1 LGPSKAQNP
10 KKPADSARNSVPS
23 NLTHHVE
30 KIFGNQTGPSK
41 SDRDDLR
48 DSRNRL
54 QEQTKTSP
62 RKDWEETIESVDMT
76 LTVSEKPKAKPPKL
90 QPKVVKQATVDFE
103 RDDYE
108 DDEFDSFSMSKSA
121 ASTKLNQHKRYSSNM
136 SQDEITC
143 FQCYAKFPADQA
155 GLHRLKCLKQARI
168 EEREDDS
175 DEKYTSV
182 EKSIE
187 KSDTLNKVGKVK
199 LEVKENIGGKP
210 AKNES

>member
-1 LGPSKAQNP
+1 
-10 KKPADSARNSVPS
+10 
-23 NLTHHVE
+23 
-30 KIFGNQTGPSK
+30 
-41 SDRDDLR
+41 
-48 DSRNRL
+48 
-54 QEQTKTSP
+54 
-62 RKDWEETIESVDMT
+62 MT
-76 LTVSEKPKAKPPKL
+76 LTVSEKQKTKPTKL

-121 ASTKLNQHKRYSSNM
+121 ASTKLNQHKRYSSNL

-143 FQCYAKFPADQA
+143 FQCFAKFPADQA
-155 GLHRLKCLKQARI
+155 GAHRLKCLKQAQARI

-187 KSDTLNKVGKVK
+187 KSDTHNKVGKVK

-210 AKNES
+210 AKKANESEDSDGTAKNDDDSDDVSDSYTVSLSQSQSVTDEKTRDLWNKLKQKYISSKVESDSDEVSISK